1 MPISEPD
8 LEVLRQL
15 SPARKLAVMSG
26 LIQQAWSLKA
36 ALIRDRNPDLVP
48 AEVTRLAREAVAG
61 ERA

>member
-1 MPISEPD
+1 
-8 LEVLRQL
+8 
-15 SPARKLAVMSG
+15 MSG

-36 ALIRDRNPDLVP
+36 AMIRDRNPDLSP